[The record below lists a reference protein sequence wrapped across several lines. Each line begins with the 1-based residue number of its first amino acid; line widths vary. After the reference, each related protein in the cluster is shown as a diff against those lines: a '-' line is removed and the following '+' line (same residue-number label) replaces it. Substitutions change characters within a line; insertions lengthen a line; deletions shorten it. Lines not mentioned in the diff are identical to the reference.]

1 MIIKLW
7 RQFGK
12 IHIRCSLEFQQ
23 MNVYKYLLKMYTNYE
38 EEFLS
43 SLPSLTLIGILMC
56 PGS

>member
-1 MIIKLW
+1 
-7 RQFGK
+7 
-12 IHIRCSLEFQQ
+12 